1 MSDGARA
8 RAEALAALQRSLGP
22 RGEPALQVLASE
34 GLTFDALEA
43 SARFRNGRFE
53 GGRMMIEQARPAL
66 VEPLFAAL
74 GMPIEPAQRL
84 LRVAADA
91 PVIAGW
97 DRGRERPVAKLYL
110 NLSDA
115 SRMVRQRI
123 AHALGLRGA
132 PHVLGINVGRIGG
145 DQVRVER
152 KAYFQLPA
160 LPEDAPAVL
169 HRLAAGQPLAG
180 VVQSADVGED
190 GGISGRAVF
199 LAPTDADHGRA
210 LLHALPGWDEAAFS
224 AAIPFP
230 WEQVRSV
237 GFAQDGA
244 SWVAYVKPLG
254 QGRPLWS
261 LDPVVCVRTPGGELG
276 IFVAPRSGREQAYCV
291 AGEHALSYRVRAGE
305 PRQDEVATVM
315 AWAAARVAQGA
326 AEWTWPQPPEG
337 FDVVAH

>member
-1 MSDGARA
+1 MSEVERA
-8 RAEALAALQRSLGP
+8 RVDALAALQRSLGP
-22 RGEPALQVLASE
+22 WGEPALPVLAGE
-34 GLTFDALEA
+34 GLTYDALEA
-43 SARFRNGRFE
+43 SARFRAGRYE

-74 GMPIEPAQRL
+74 GLPLEPAQRL
-84 LRVAADA
+84 LRAAADA

-115 SRMVRQRI
+115 SRTARQRT

-132 PHVLGINVGRIGG
+132 PHVLGINVGRDAAG
-145 DQVRVER
+145 QVRVER
-152 KAYFQLPA
+152 KAYLQLPS
-160 LPEDAPAVL
+160 LPADAPAVL
-169 HRLAAGQPLAG
+169 QRLAAGQPLAG
-180 VVQSADVGED
+180 VVQSADIGED
-190 GGISGRAVF
+190 GSIRGRAVF
-199 LAPTDADHGRA
+199 LAPTDADRGRA
-210 LLHALPGWDEAAFS
+210 LLHALPGWDDAAFS

-261 LDPVVCVRTPGGELG
+261 LDPVVCVRTPSGELG
-276 IFVAPRSGREQAYCV
+276 IFVAPRSGRERAYCV
-291 AGEHALSYRVRAGE
+291 AGDHALSYRVRAGE
-305 PRQDEVATVM
+305 PLPDEVATVM
-315 AWAAARVAQGA
+315 AWAAGRAAQGA

-337 FDVVAH
+337 FDVVAR